1 MVCCSAG
8 RRRRGWKSSAVCSTC
23 SSPTNQDQPYHS
35 TQHISRYCH
44 TTQHSTYPG
53 TTSQPY
59 HSTLHISRCY
69 QPTIPHNAAH
79 IQVLWASH
87 TTQHCTYPGTT
98 IPLNTAHIQELPAN
112 HTTQH
117 CTYPGTTSQPY
128 QSTQHISRNYTSA
141 HIQVLPAELG
151 CLHIL
156 YVLCKKIVRSIISV
170 YICMSK
176 YSVHIL

>member
-23 SSPTNQDQPYHS
+23 SSHTNQDQPYHS
-35 TQHISRYCH
+35 TQHISRCCH
-44 TTQHSTYPG
+44 TTQHS
-53 TTSQPY
+53 
-59 HSTLHISRCY
+59 
-69 QPTIPHNAAH
+69 
-79 IQVLWASH
+79 
-87 TTQHCTYPGTT
+87 TYPGTT

-156 YVLCKKIVRSIISV
+156 YVLCKKIVRSVISV
-170 YICMSK
+170 YICQSIV
-176 YSVHIL
+176 YIYCSYYI